1 MLYAGVFEE
10 RRDLLECNVVF
21 FRDGV
26 QEISV
31 VGRDAW
37 AGNLQVRIG
46 ASADDARTVQRALHR
61 QRCAHKHPNG
71 HSHTPQCLR
80 SVRARAD
87 ESEGIAQ
94 AAMVESQGASP
105 TKG

>member
-46 ASADDARTVQRALHR
+46 ASADDAPPALR
-61 QRCAHKHPNG
+61 SQTPKRSQP
-71 HSHTPQCLR
+71 HTP
-80 SVRARAD
+80 
-87 ESEGIAQ
+87 
-94 AAMVESQGASP
+94 MP
-105 TKG
+105 TKRQSTG